1 MPLEKGIELYKQNIA
16 ISNGGVEIRYHK
28 RPSHFETNGLVYLL
42 LDCSGS
48 MESGNKFSQAKSGL
62 LKFAKEAIQKGYRVG
77 LIQFG
82 SYATHLCDPQRE
94 LTVFD
99 KSLMTMKICGSTNM
113 TDAIRLAT
121 QKLLDK
127 GSSRV
132 ICIVTD
138 GFPDDPQTALSAA
151 QAAKQNRIDIMTVGT
166 DDADQDFLR
175 KLATRAELGIK
186 VSRSQFE
193 NAIASTAKMLPGN

>member
-1 MPLEKGIELYKQNIA
+1 MPPEKGIDLVRQNIA
-16 ISNGGVEIRYHK
+16 ISKGGVEIRYQNK
-28 RPSHFETNGLVYLL
+28 PSHFGTNSLVYLL

-48 MESGNKFSQAKSGL
+48 MENGQKFTKAKSGL
-62 LKFAKEAIQKGYRVG
+62 LKFAKEAISKGYSVG

-94 LTVFD
+94 LTIFD
-99 KSLMTMKICGSTNM
+99 RSLMAMKICGSTNM

-121 QKLLDK
+121 QKLLNKDAAK
-127 GSSRV
+127 V

-138 GFPDDPQTALSAA
+138 GFPDDPQTTLNAA
-151 QAAKQNRIDIMTVGT
+151 QNAKQNRIDIITIGT
-166 DDADQDFLR
+166 DDADHEFLK

-186 VSRSQFE
+186 VSRNQFE
-193 NAIASTAKMLPGN
+193 QTIASTAKMLPGK